1 MAFISSSTRV
11 AEHRTRLVCL
21 GETPSPRVR
30 CRLAMFTYLLTYTVR
45 TDERQLAIF
54 ATSLRSA

>member
-11 AEHRTRLVCL
+11 AEHRYTLSMP
-21 GETPSPRVR
+21 GGGVR

-45 TDERQLAIF
+45 TDERLFAIF